1 TAPCY
6 GEPPNLIW
14 RRGFRPLEREVLGF
28 VTLDSVEEGVV
39 VRRASAGNLPQE
51 KTNVSGGGERSS
63 LGGVLRCVRG
73 VVALDGSPGRRL
85 GRRTGLKMQLHSSFH
100 FQRRAELDGGSCRI
114 RGVLRL
120 RVVQTQRGAPPRCRG
135 RLCRP

>member
-1 TAPCY
+1 MGSRRICF
-6 GEPPNLIW
+6 W

-85 GRRTGLKMQLHSSFH
+85 GRRTGWKMQRHSSFH
-100 FQRRAELDGGSCRI
+100 FQRRAELDGGSCSI
-114 RGVLRL
+114 RGGPLHSGR
-120 RVVQTQRGAPPRCRG
+120 QTPPREQ
-135 RLCRP
+135 RPDARPPPRPVP